1 MLNFWRNLAEQS
13 DRVVPDAPNPWNR
26 DSRSGTFQEIK
37 TKVLVVDDERL
48 IADTMMQIL
57 KRAGFDAWCA
67 YDGRSALE
75 MAVQITPDHIITDI
89 VMPGMNGV
97 ELAIEIRNALP
108 KTRILLLSGQAGTHE
123 ILRKARDR
131 GYVFDLVAKPIHPE
145 RLIARLKNSK
155 G

>member
-1 MLNFWRNLAEQS
+1 MLNFWRNLALDS
-13 DRVVPDAPNPWNR
+13 DRVIPEEANPRNR
-26 DSRSGTFQEIK
+26 ESGSEAFQEAR

-48 IADTMMQIL
+48 IADTMTQIL

-75 MAVQITPDHIITDI
+75 MAVQITPDHMITDV

-123 ILRKARDR
+123 ILRNARDR
-131 GYVFDLVAKPIHPE
+131 GYAFDLVAKPIHPE
-145 RLIARLKNSK
+145 RLIARLLKK
-155 G
+155 GA